1 MFNNVYGRN
10 GSYVTAGQQDYA
22 ERMNQIQT
30 QKEAYYKKVGVA
42 PGVPTEKG
50 AYGDPENT
58 GVGYNAVLTE
68 LGNHDVP
75 QGWIQ
80 TPRPNTTP
88 GTNPGPPVSW
98 NDPSNPDDPQAGYG
112 YIANDTT
119 KEETFF
125 YHSDHL
131 GSTSY
136 ITDYK
141 ANITQYDAYLPYGE
155 LLVDEHSSSED
166 LPYKFNGKQFD
177 DETGLYYYGARYM
190 NPVTS
195 LWYGVDPLAEKY
207 VATGGYV
214 YTLDNPVRLID
225 PNGNWSWPWERGSLI
240 EYRGNGVFGI
250 RIENFS
256 KTMQSNFKRADNNPA
271 NWRPGELGINTEIG
285 KISVDNY
292 AHKSF
297 TIGRKPAGIDP
308 KDGNVRIRRPIVK
321 STGQE
326 DRRFHSFDPMPVRG
340 SAKAVGAIAILD
352 FANYAVDTYMTLS
365 TFWDSNAFDDQMA
378 SFRKAI
384 RAVNSQMNSIP
395 DNYRKDTNK
404 MGAILNYVFQGEN
417 TTKDKNIDKIGQN
430 ILSKSGRYDRTNKTY
445 KPFIKR

>member
-58 GVGYNAVLTE
+58 GVGYNAILTE

-88 GTNPGPPVSW
+88 NTNPSPPVSW

-112 YIANDTT
+112 YIPNDTT

-136 ITDYK
+136 ITDDK

-177 DETGLYYYGARYM
+177 DETGLYYYGARYL

-195 LWYGVDPLAEKY
+195 LWYGVDRFKEKY
-207 VATGGYV
+207 PHLSGFNACAS
-214 YTLDNPVRLID
+214 NPLLFRDLNGDSLWIVNKQTNILYEDHRLYNKD
-225 PNGNWSWPWERGSLI
+225 GSLYSGKVEGFVKEAKEAI
-240 EYRGNGVFGI
+240 DIISGTDSGSNVLEEFQKSKKNIYIHKFYK
-250 RIENFS
+250 ENHFTPLGARASLLMVPSNS
-256 KTMQSNFKRADNNPA
+256 KYSS
-271 NWRPGELGINTEIG
+271 I
-285 KISVDNY
+285 
-292 AHKSF
+292 
-297 TIGRKPAGIDP
+297 AGSGGDIYW
-308 KDGNVRIRRPIVK
+308 IHII
-321 STGQE
+321 Q
-326 DRRFHSFDPMPVRG
+326 
-340 SAKAVGAIAILD
+340 
-352 FANYAVDTYMTLS
+352 
-365 TFWDSNAFDDQMA
+365 
-378 SFRKAI
+378 
-384 RAVNSQMNSIP
+384 RAVQMNFAIQ
-395 DNYRKDTNK
+395 KD
-404 MGAILNYVFQGEN
+404 QP
-417 TTKDKNIDKIGQN
+417 
-430 ILSKSGRYDRTNKTY
+430 LSVWHMKWGMHMLH
-445 KPFIKR
+445 